1 MAAKVVVEIIE
12 PESWS
17 DSETDEKTIEKKT
30 TADESDNDYVKVL
43 SDTLSHHNFQYQ
55 EGLNVDSNP
64 FVPFVKCGAG
74 LYFTKRK
81 YMFRFAAHGT
91 KFGKITLPA
100 GAQKVKESRVKYKAD
115 KVILSDIKDIQSLEG
130 WSDPGFCEQA
140 FRQSH
145 VCIRFIPVQY
155 LTAQMCKSAVLKA
168 PFLLAF
174 IPSDYQTYELCE
186 WALRRQ
192 WALRRPYPMY
202 KIIPDKFKND
212 FHLQHIALISHR
224 RNIKYMQQTPELCEL
239 AVSLHGGAIK
249 YVDPKLVTYDICK
262 KALQTNGL
270 ALAHLPRE
278 FYCEEFYHL
287 AVSHTGWAI
296 KYVPKAHQTVQLV
309 QWAMLNCPKALRCVD
324 PMVIPKKRRVEN

>member
-1 MAAKVVVEIIE
+1 MAAKVVVEITE

-17 DSETDEKTIEKKT
+17 DSETDEQKKT
-30 TADESDNDYVKVL
+30 TANDCANEYVKVL
-43 SDTLSHHNFQYQ
+43 SDTLRHHNFQYQ
-55 EGLNVDSNP
+55 EGFNVDSNT

-91 KFGKITLPA
+91 KFGKIKWPA
-100 GAQKVKESRVKYKAD
+100 GAQTVKESRAKYKAD

-130 WSDPGFCEQA
+130 WSDPSFCKQA

-145 VCIRFIPVQY
+145 ACIRFIPVQY
-155 LTAQMCKSAVLKA
+155 LTAQMCEAAVLKA

-174 IPSDYQTYELCE
+174 IPCDYQTYELCE
-186 WALRRQ
+186 R
-192 WALRRPYPMY
+192 ALRRPYPTY

-224 RNIKYMQQTPELCEL
+224 RNIKYMLQTPELCEL
-239 AVSLHGGAIK
+239 AVSLHGCAIK
-249 YVDPKLVTYDICK
+249 YVNPKLVTYDICK

-270 ALAHLPRE
+270 ALARLPKE

-287 AVSHTGWAI
+287 AVSHNGWAI
-296 KYVPKAHQTVQLV
+296 KYVPKSQQTTQLV
-309 QWAMLNCPKALRCVD
+309 QLAILNCPKALRYVD
-324 PMVIPKKRRVEN
+324 PTFIPKKRRISTR